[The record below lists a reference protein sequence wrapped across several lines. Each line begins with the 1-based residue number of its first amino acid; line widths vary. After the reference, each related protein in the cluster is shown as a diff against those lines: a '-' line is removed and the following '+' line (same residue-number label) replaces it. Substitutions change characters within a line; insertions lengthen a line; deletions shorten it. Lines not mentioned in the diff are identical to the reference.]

1 MRTGSLRS
9 TKTFALAAALLLSA
23 CATRTATTTRVDG
36 TPVLQ
41 PAPAA
46 AGTVAEYE
54 PAGKW
59 SVTLIAQGQAMDLTM
74 NLMKNPDGSYGGTF
88 LSDMLPPMA
97 ITTATRTG
105 NKMVITLPVP
115 TGDMATM
122 NMTFNGDLLEGDW
135 SMPGDGSKL
144 SGKRM

>member
-1 MRTGSLRS
+1 MRTVSRHDL
-9 TKTFALAAALLLSA
+9 KPLALIAVALLATA
-23 CATRTATTTRVDG
+23 CATKTSTSTSVTG
-36 TPVLQ
+36 TPVVTQ
-41 PAPAA
+41 VPTP
-46 AGTVAEYE
+46 AEYE

-59 SVTLIAQGQAMDLTM
+59 SVALIAQGQALDLTM
-74 NLMKNPDGSYGGTF
+74 NLVRNPDGTYGGTF
-88 LSDMLPPMA
+88 LSDAFPPMA
-97 ITTATRTG
+97 ITTAKRDG
-105 NKMVITLPVP
+105 NKMVITIPVP